1 VQLSKTSKLAA
12 ARGQALAQELS
23 GRGATGFE
31 MLCVKSRDLAS
42 RISEQSSA
50 ALAWSRVNG
59 HALAHSASN
68 AASIG
73 FDEAKRKTGSLAQSV
88 SGLTAAISAQAR
100 TYGSQALALVSSGS
114 EKASSGAQQLQASVG
129 TSRPALNLQS
139 PPAQSALP
147 SEETSLTAQQFE
159 EKTVIEFPDKTP
171 PPEAPVQK
179 LAVSVSVDTVPKALA
194 ASALS
199 KPLPAS
205 GGKAKGDKTQP
216 KEKTRRGG
224 RGGKKKHKQKSAK
237 SKSK

>member
-1 VQLSKTSKLAA
+1 
-12 ARGQALAQELS
+12 
-23 GRGATGFE
+23 
-31 MLCVKSRDLAS
+31 
-42 RISEQSSA
+42 
-50 ALAWSRVNG
+50 
-59 HALAHSASN
+59 
-68 AASIG
+68 
-73 FDEAKRKTGSLAQSV
+73 
-88 SGLTAAISAQAR
+88 
-100 TYGSQALALVSSGS
+100 LVSSGS